1 MATTELS
8 FQAPRTAKLLR
19 TDTTLVVAYAGVLC
33 HVASKVGGGED
44 ANPTDLAPIGVVATV
59 RSLMVAQRL
68 GCRKSPLT
76 L

>member
-1 MATTELS
+1 MS

-19 TDTTLVVAYAGVLC
+19 TDMTLVVANAGVLC
-33 HVASKVGGGED
+33 HVASNVGGGED

-59 RSLMVAQRL
+59 HGLMVAQPW
-68 GCRKSPLT
+68 GCRKSPIT

>member
-1 MATTELS
+1 MATTDMS

-19 TDTTLVVAYAGVLC
+19 TDMTLVVAHAGVLC
-33 HVASKVGGGED
+33 HVSSAVSGGE
-44 ANPTDLAPIGVVATV
+44 AAHPTDLAPIGVVATV
-59 RSLMVAQRL
+59 RGLMVAQRL

>member
-1 MATTELS
+1 MTTADMS

-19 TDTTLVVAYAGVLC
+19 TDMTLMLAYAGVLC

-44 ANPTDLAPIGVVATV
+44 ADPTDLAPIGIVATV
-59 RSLMVAQRL
+59 HELVVAQPL